1 MTLKD
6 WYRARFVDT
15 NEGLARMRV
24 CYHMSV
30 SYHSNVFMCIIKE
43 NLIINEL
50 KFKKISPNLITT
62 ALKEITPEEY
72 GQSRNIP
79 FRRVHQENQVCSGGN

>member
-24 CYHMSV
+24 CYPMSV
-30 SYHSNVFMCIIKE
+30 SYHSIVFMCIIKE

-50 KFKKISPNLITT
+50 KLLEGPSNSMASEPQTMLTMHAYDTT
-62 ALKEITPEEY
+62 FY
-72 GQSRNIP
+72 GASLASDAVQY
-79 FRRVHQENQVCSGGN
+79 VH